1 MNIKHTQIKKQE
13 VSVERIIKE
22 IHGEEKGP
30 TLVFFG
36 GIHGNEK
43 AGVIALQEALENIKP
58 HKLKGSIYAISG
70 NLKALEENQRY
81 IDQDLNRLWTRD
93 NIDAIKNKK
102 TLNNEE
108 KELLELLFFLE
119 YVLKTKSGP
128 FYFFDLHTT
137 SSKTL
142 PFITI
147 NDALINRKFSILFP
161 VPIVLGIE
169 EYLNGPLLS
178 YINTL
183 GYVSLGFESGQHVD
197 VRSIENNL
205 AFVNLV
211 LQYTG
216 VVNKKETIILEYY
229 NQLKEE
235 SKSLNRFF
243 EITHLHNINTK
254 DSFKMYEGFKSF
266 QKIDRGV
273 KIARNNKKV
282 IYSKHDARI
291 FMPLYQK
298 KGAEGFFII
307 RDIKPFYLKLSIFLR
322 RIKIDNLLVLFPGIS
337 WQNKAKGVLRVN
349 LKIAKFFAKPIF
361 HALGYRSRQVNQ
373 THLNL
378 YNRERVAKTMM
389 YKEESWY

>member
-1 MNIKHTQIKKQE
+1 MK
-13 VSVERIIKE
+13 RIIKE

-43 AGVIALQEALENIKP
+43 AGVIALQEVLKNIKP
-58 HKLKGSIYAISG
+58 DELNGSIYAISG
-70 NLKALEENQRY
+70 NLKALEKNQRY
-81 IDQDLNRLWTRD
+81 INQDLNRLWTRD
-93 NIDAIKNKK
+93 NINTIKNKN

-108 KELLELLFFLE
+108 KELLKLLYFLE
-119 YVLKTKSGP
+119 RILKIKSGP

-147 NDALINRKFSILFP
+147 NDALINRKFSKLFP

-183 GYVSLGFESGQHVD
+183 GYLSLGFESGQHVD

-205 AFVNLV
+205 AFINLV
-211 LQYTG
+211 LHYTG
-216 VVNKKETIILEYY
+216 AINKAEAYNLEYY

-243 EITHLHNINTK
+243 EITHLHSINKK

-266 QKIDRGV
+266 QKINKGA
-273 KIARNNKKV
+273 KIARNNKED

-307 RDIKPFYLKLSIFLR
+307 RDIKPFYLKMSIFLR

-337 WQNKAKGVLRVN
+337 WQNKREGVLKVN
-349 LKIAKFFAKPIF
+349 LKVAKFFAKPIF
-361 HALGYRSRQVNQ
+361 HALGYRNRQVTK
-373 THLNL
+373 THMNL
-378 YNRERVAKTMM
+378 YNRERVAKTRM